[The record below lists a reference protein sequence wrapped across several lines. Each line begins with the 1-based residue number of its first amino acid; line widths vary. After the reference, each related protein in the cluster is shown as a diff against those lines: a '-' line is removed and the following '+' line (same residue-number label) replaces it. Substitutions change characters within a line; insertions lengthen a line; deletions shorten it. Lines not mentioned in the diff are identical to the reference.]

1 VIWTVAKKELR
12 GYFNSAVAV
21 IFLAAFLAVTL
32 VTFFWVDKFFARG
45 LTDLRLLFER
55 MPLLMIIVVSALAMR
70 MWSDERRVG
79 TLEVLLTL
87 PVPRWKLVLGKF
99 VAGMLL
105 IAIALGLTLELPI
118 TIARMG
124 NLDWGPVFGGY
135 LATLLLA
142 AAYLVIGMCISSA
155 TEEGVGAFLGTA
167 FVCAVLYALGFIQ
180 SPWAQA
186 LSTGARFESVARG
199 VLDLRDLAY
208 YASIVGVGIAVNVLL
223 LGRISWGSGSRT
235 RDRRRG
241 ALLAL
246 GLVIANAVV
255 LNIWLHPVHR
265 ARLDI
270 TEDGAYSLS
279 KSTRNIID
287 GLDEKLLIR
296 GYFSDKTHPKLAP
309 LVPQLRDLLDEYRAA
324 GDGKIKV
331 EVVDP
336 TDSDEAKREAKERF
350 DISPTPLRFA
360 TATEKSVVD
369 AYFTIAIS
377 YGDQHAVIGLD
388 DLIQVR
394 STDIGDIEISLKNP
408 EYAITKAIKKA
419 ASSFSS
425 IDALFASMPGVV
437 TLTTYMTPKTL
448 PENWKDAP
456 AKLDKAV
463 AELKK
468 QAGGKL
474 TVNTVEPQGEA
485 QMRDLFNRF
494 GLRPYQDLMSG
505 QIYYF
510 SLVLQ
515 IGNRLVRVAPPEQL
529 SDEGL
534 KNALVDALKRG
545 APGFTRVV
553 GLWSPPQAPPMP
565 PMGEGMPP
573 QQMPPPQQFQQIQ
586 RALSGNYE
594 VREVSLG
601 ARIPDDIEVLVL
613 GGPANLTPKEAEA
626 VDQFVMRGGALVALA
641 GHYRLAPGMG
651 GGLAVE
657 KVTTGIENMLDKWGI
672 KLGDEMVMDK
682 KSDTLPVPEMRDLG
696 NGMMVREIHQ
706 IPYPMFA
713 KVDGDQLS
721 SSIITSGL
729 SGSVMHWASP
739 VTAAAKVGDDQHEV
753 DELMRSSGDAWLTTA
768 SDAQPNFQKYPD
780 IGFAGPTEK
789 DKQGAQVLAVAVTGG
804 FQSSVPK
811 PAKDAPKPEG
821 DQGKTEPLLE
831 HSPPGTRVVVF
842 GSSAFA
848 SDDILGL
855 AQQLDSD
862 LALQNVNLVHNA
874 VDWALADTD
883 LLAIRAH
890 TLGARAITTPADNRN
905 FWRNLNIVLAFVG
918 LGLVVGFSWFRRRSV
933 VPVIAGEEA

>member
-32 VTFFWVDKFFARG
+32 VTFFWIDKFFARG

-105 IAIALGLTLELPI
+105 IAIALALTLELPI
-118 TIARMG
+118 TIAFMG

-155 TEEGVGAFLGTA
+155 TDEGVLAFIATA
-167 FVCAVLYALGFIQ
+167 FVCAILYALGFVHVG
-180 SPWAQA
+180 WAQA
-186 LSTGARFESVARG
+186 LSTGARFDSVARG

-223 LGRISWGSGSRT
+223 LGRISWSNGNRT
-235 RDRRRG
+235 RERRRG

-246 GLVIANAVV
+246 GLVIANALV

-265 ARLDI
+265 ARIDM

-279 KSTRNIID
+279 SSTRSIIE

-296 GYFSDKTHPKLAP
+296 GYFSEKTHPELAP
-309 LVPQLRDLLDEYRAA
+309 LIPQLRDLLDEYRAA
-324 GDGKIKV
+324 GDGKVRV
-331 EVVDP
+331 ELVDP
-336 TDSDEAKREAKERF
+336 SDSDDAKREAKERF
-350 DISPTPLRFA
+350 DIGPTPLRFA

-369 AYFTIAIS
+369 AYFAIAIA
-377 YGDQHAVIGLD
+377 YGDQHSVIGLD
-388 DLIQVR
+388 ELIQVR
-394 STDIGDIEISLKNP
+394 STDLGKIEISLRNP
-408 EYAITKAIKKA
+408 EYQITKAIKKA

-425 IDALFASMPGVV
+425 IDALFASMPGLV
-437 TLTTYMTPKTL
+437 TLTAYMTPKTL
-448 PENWKDAP
+448 PENWKDAS
-456 AKLDKAV
+456 AKLTKAV
-463 AELKK
+463 DELKK
-468 QAGGKL
+468 DAGGKL
-474 TVNTVEPQGEA
+474 AFNMVEPQGQA
-485 QMRDLFNRF
+485 QMQDLFNRY
-494 GLRPYQDLMSG
+494 GLRPYQDLMTG

-510 SLVLQ
+510 TLVLQ
-515 IGNRLVRVAPPEQL
+515 IGNRLVRVTPPENL
-529 SDEGL
+529 GDAGL

-553 GLWSPPQAPPMP
+553 GLWSPPAAPPMNL
-565 PMGEGMPP
+565 GEGMPP
-573 QQMPPPQQFQQIQ
+573 QQMPPPQQFQQLK

-594 VREVSLG
+594 VRDVNLG
-601 ARIPDDIEVLVL
+601 ARVPDDVEVLVL
-613 GGPANLTPKEAEA
+613 GGPANLSPKEVEA

-641 GHYRLAPGMG
+641 GRYRLAPAMG

-657 KVTTGIENMLDKWGI
+657 KVTTNLEPMFEKWGI
-672 KLGDEMVMDK
+672 KVADQMVMDK
-682 KSDTLPVPEMRDLG
+682 KSDAFPVPVMKDLG
-696 NGMMVREIHQ
+696 NGMMIRQVEQ
-706 IPYPMFA
+706 LPYPMFVKA
-713 KVDGDQLS
+713 DGDQLS

-729 SGSVMHWASP
+729 SGAVMHWVAP
-739 VTAAAKVGDDQHEV
+739 VSAQPKVGEDEHVV
-753 DELMRSSGDAWLTTA
+753 DELLRSSSGAWLTTA
-768 SDAQPNFQKYPD
+768 TSAEPNLDKYPEL
-780 IGFAGPTEK
+780 GFPGPAEQ
-789 DKQGAQVLAVAVTGG
+789 DKVGAHVLAVSVTGG
-804 FQSSVPK
+804 FTSSVAKPK
-811 PAKDAPKPEG
+811 DKDAKPPEG
-821 DQGKTEPLLE
+821 ESKEPLLE

-855 AQQLDSD
+855 AQQLESD
-862 LALQNVNLVHNA
+862 LALQNTELVHNA

-890 TLGARAITTPADNRN
+890 TMGKRAITTEPDKRGLL
-905 FWRNLNIVLAFVG
+905 RTLNIVLAFVG

-933 VPVIAGEEA
+933 VPVIASEEA